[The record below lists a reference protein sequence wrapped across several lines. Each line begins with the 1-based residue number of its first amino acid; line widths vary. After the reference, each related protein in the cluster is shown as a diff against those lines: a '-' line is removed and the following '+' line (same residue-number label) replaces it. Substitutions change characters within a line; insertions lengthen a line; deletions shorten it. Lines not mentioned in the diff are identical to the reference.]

1 MTDADDRHAWSR
13 PEPETVAP
21 DVLRVPLP
29 LPSDALR
36 AVNVYVLRDG
46 DRLTLVD
53 GGWTLTI
60 ARELLVQALHGLGAV
75 LPDIDRFLVTHM
87 HRDHYTQ
94 AAALRRETGARV
106 ALGAGERDSL
116 EEMARRPRPMAA
128 QQQALRA
135 AGAAALADE
144 LAALLPSSVPD
155 EEMADY
161 ALPDRWLADGERVTV
176 GDRVLEAVETPGH
189 TRGHLVFDTGPD
201 AGDTG
206 AVSGLL
212 FAGDHV
218 LPHITPSIGFEPDAR
233 PGALTRFLTSLARMR
248 DRPDRR
254 LLPAHGPVRP
264 SVHARVDEL
273 LDHHAGRLDEIE
285 RVTTAGA
292 ATAADAAAALSWTRR
307 EKGLA
312 DLEPFHRMLAV
323 LETDAHLEVL
333 TAQGRVLRETDA
345 AGIHHHRPA

>member
-1 MTDADDRHAWSR
+1 MSGVTDADDRHAWSR
-13 PEPETVAP
+13 PEPEDVAP

-53 GGWTLTI
+53 GGWTLTV
-60 ARELLVQALHGLGAV
+60 ARELLVAALERIGAQ
-75 LPDIDRFLVTHM
+75 LPDIGRFLVTHM

-94 AAALRRETGARV
+94 AVALRRETGARV

-116 EEMARRPRPMAA
+116 EEMSRRPVPMAA
-128 QQQALRA
+128 QQRALRA
-135 AGAAALADE
+135 AGAGALADE
-144 LAALLPSSVPD
+144 LAELLPAEVAE

-161 ALPDRWLADGERVTV
+161 ALPDQWLVDGERITV

-189 TRGHLVFDTGPD
+189 TRGHLVFDTGGS
-201 AGDTG
+201 A
-206 AVSGLL
+206 SGLL

-233 PGALTRFLTSLARMR
+233 PGALTRYLASLARVR
-248 DRPDRR
+248 ARPDRR

-292 ATAADAAAALSWTRR
+292 ATAADAAAVLTWTRR

-333 TAQGRVLRETDA
+333 AAQGRLRREADA
-345 AGIHHHRPA
+345 DGIARNHPT

>member
-1 MTDADDRHAWSR
+1 MTDAEDRHAWSR
-13 PEPETVAP
+13 PEPEEVAP

-46 DRLTLVD
+46 AGLTLID
-53 GGWTLTI
+53 GGWTLTES
-60 ARELLVQALHGLGAV
+60 REVLVTALRGLGAD
-75 LPDIDRFLVTHM
+75 LGDIGRFLVTHM

-116 EEMARRPRPMAA
+116 EVMAGRPAPMGA
-128 QQQALRA
+128 QQVALRA
-135 AGAAALADE
+135 AGGAALADE
-144 LAALLPSSVPD
+144 LAALLPAEVAD

-161 ALPDRWLADGERVTV
+161 ALPDQWLSDGERVTV

-189 TRGHLVFDTGPD
+189 TRGHLVFDTGD
-201 AGDTG
+201 GTG
-206 AVSGLL
+206 GAAGLL

-233 PGALTRFLTSLARMR
+233 PGALTRFLASLARVR

-254 LLPAHGPVRP
+254 LLPAHGPVRA

-292 ATAADAAAALSWTRR
+292 ATAADAAAALTWTRR

-312 DLEPFHRMLAV
+312 DLEPFHRVLAV

-333 TAQGRVLRETDA
+333 AAQGRVRREADPDGTTR
-345 AGIHHHRPA
+345 HHPA